1 MRSPAAR
8 GRSSCPV
15 GHSFH
20 TSFQNNHC
28 QLILHAVT
36 LRCARCAFVI
46 INLLAVVLWSSHS
59 TGHGDQLPFSARST
73 VPLSRAGM
81 RSPHTSRKAMP
92 EAHVRDARP
101 VCPLLA
107 AGLCSRC
114 MAVRPSTAPLPC
126 HRCRRCRSSHRC
138 RHRGDGV
145 HRGSCARVL
154 IAAAAA

>member
-15 GHSFH
+15 VERLCTRVTHRM
-20 TSFQNNHC
+20 C
-28 QLILHAVT
+28 QLVLHSLS
-36 LRCARCAFVI
+36 LRCPLCLCVI

-101 VCPLLA
+101 VCPVLA
-107 AGLCSRC
+107 AGLGSRC